1 MMNSNSLLF
10 KYLVATVP
18 IVLLATMVV
27 LVTYETISYH
37 RAKESLQSD
46 LKIRTDLTSAELAS
60 PLWNLDKERSELILN
75 SVLHNPNIEGARIL
89 DEEGALFLEKGKIE
103 IGQADQFLTR
113 SAITFSTDT
122 HENEAI
128 GELKLY
134 ASFKHLEGRHWKE
147 VFFQLFLVFLVL
159 SLALLI
165 SIYFSRRLIISPL
178 KHLNDGLNNVA
189 NNETNTHLN
198 YQGTSEFD
206 RVIESFNK
214 MIDARAERDRFSEIL
229 EGTNVGTW
237 EWDVETGKTV
247 FNDEWSRII
256 GYELSELEPVSIDT
270 WLKYAHPDDLKHSEE
285 QLNLCFNKEIDF
297 YAVECRMRHKN
308 GEWVWVS
315 DRGKVVK
322 WTEDGKPKKMAGT
335 HTDITERIRIQK
347 ELEIALIQMEKA
359 QQEASN
365 ANLAKSDFLANM
377 SHELRTPMMGI
388 RGVLDL
394 LRDDEVVHNQA
405 HELLDD
411 LDQAS
416 KSLMGLLDDVL
427 DLSKIEAG
435 KLDLNYQACEP
446 AKIINSLANVFKPKA
461 SEKGIS
467 IETNARECFGYFCQ
481 LDDLR
486 FRQILSNLLNNAVK
500 FTEKGY
506 IKIDMN
512 IVSKGESGFLSVTV
526 KDTGIGMS
534 TEAQKHIFGRFN
546 QAEQGTTRKFGGTGL
561 GLAIARELTEL
572 FNGELDVK
580 SEENVGTTFSLTIPT
595 QKAEPVV
602 KNEGHVD
609 LLPMHILL
617 AEDNPINQKVV
628 SAMLK
633 KHNHNVEIANNG
645 LEAVSL
651 AGEKPFDLILMD
663 MNMPEMNGLEA
674 TKSIRKGNGNNASV
688 AIIAFTADAIE
699 THHKDFFSVG
709 VNGIITKPVS
719 FDKLSSEI
727 IRVLG
732 EKEKSQ

>member
-1 MMNSNSLLF
+1 
-10 KYLVATVP
+10 
-18 IVLLATMVV
+18 
-27 LVTYETISYH
+27 
-37 RAKESLQSD
+37 
-46 LKIRTDLTSAELAS
+46 
-60 PLWNLDKERSELILN
+60 
-75 SVLHNPNIEGARIL
+75 
-89 DEEGALFLEKGKIE
+89 
-103 IGQADQFLTR
+103 
-113 SAITFSTDT
+113 
-122 HENEAI
+122 
-128 GELKLY
+128 
-134 ASFKHLEGRHWKE
+134 
-147 VFFQLFLVFLVL
+147 
-159 SLALLI
+159 
-165 SIYFSRRLIISPL
+165 
-178 KHLNDGLNNVA
+178 
-189 NNETNTHLN
+189 
-198 YQGTSEFD
+198 
-206 RVIESFNK
+206 
-214 MIDARAERDRFSEIL
+214 
-229 EGTNVGTW
+229 
-237 EWDVETGKTV
+237 
-247 FNDEWSRII
+247 
-256 GYELSELEPVSIDT
+256 
-270 WLKYAHPDDLKHSEE
+270 
-285 QLNLCFNKEIDF
+285 
-297 YAVECRMRHKN
+297 
-308 GEWVWVS
+308 
-315 DRGKVVK
+315 
-322 WTEDGKPKKMAGT
+322 
-335 HTDITERIRIQK
+335 
-347 ELEIALIQMEKA
+347 MEKA